1 MRITTKSMT
10 AVFMPFA
17 LSACATVIRG
27 PNVDFHVITEPPGA
41 TVTTTLEDKAA
52 LRRWKKENGIVVE
65 SETLDQSSGLRFFE
79 MQEEARAS
87 VDGENATDAEDAF
100 PKFYKGC
107 TPTPC
112 KFEVSRRAE
121 FTTTVTL
128 DGYHPA
134 NVEITSGLGRGGG
147 TATGVGTAA
156 ATTGAYVLTY
166 SLIETMYFIGTF
178 GLGSSS
184 AAASAATSSANSAAL
199 GIGAIMIGVDVASGA
214 MLDVRPNPL
223 GLVLIPDD
231 QPLPDQADIL
241 IDTEEKLDAV
251 RAEQKKTSDDN
262 QPES

>member
-17 LSACATVIRG
+17 LSACATAIRG

-52 LRRWKKENGIVVE
+52 LRRWKKENGIAVE
-65 SETLDQSSGLRFFE
+65 SEALDQSSGLRFFE
-79 MQEEARAS
+79 MQDEARAAAE
-87 VDGENATDAEDAF
+87 GQNITDPEDAL

-107 TPTPC
+107 APTPC

-134 NVEITSGLGRGGG
+134 TVEITSGFGRGGG
-147 TATGVGTAA
+147 TAAGAGTAVA
-156 ATTGAYVLTY
+156 ATGAYVMTF
-166 SLIETMYFIGTF
+166 SLVEGMYFVFTF

-184 AAASAATSSANSAAL
+184 AAASTATTAANSAAL
-199 GIGAIMIGVDVASGA
+199 GIGAIMLGVDVASGA

-223 GLVLIPDD
+223 GLVLIPEHE
-231 QPLPDQADIL
+231 PLPEEGDVMIASEEELKAIQESFEQKG
-241 IDTEEKLDAV
+241 TEETGD
-251 RAEQKKTSDDN
+251 S
-262 QPES
+262 